1 MWEKCGFEDERE
13 SEEGLGLGL
22 EPGKKVLRFLAWK
35 LGMKGVAGEKK
46 RAIQF
51 GARTAKMEGGR
62 KKGTDAVV

>member
-1 MWEKCGFEDERE
+1 MWEKCGFGNESE
-13 SEEGLGLGL
+13 SEEGLGL
-22 EPGKKVLRFLAWK
+22 EPGKKVLRLLAWK

-51 GARTAKMEGGR
+51 GARTAKMEGGGR